1 MALQRKNNITISEEE
16 YEVLCFIKEGV
27 FGSFTK
33 LMNQKERDEVIATG
47 MIHKQKIP
55 YTLTFAPASTKEN
68 NTALE
73 NAKVGDK
80 IDFICNDKPI
90 GHIILESK
98 FENDKNSNDI
108 FRPNACL
115 IQDFGKI
122 CISGEFE
129 IYHNNI
135 KAIKEDFEKI
145 KKRLNPSNITAIV
158 SSFDPFH
165 RAHERI
171 LRWAIEQSDL
181 VIIFLIESYENN
193 GLSLKLKKRCFDVFA
208 QNYLPSSRVLLI
220 PLHNIKIFA
229 SHLNPVLECAL
240 AKSFDCNKL
249 FVGQNHAGLGMY
261 FNQNRTFTVL
271 DDFAKDYN
279 IEVTILPEFVFCDEC
294 KMVVSTKSCP
304 HGAHHHMKYHG
315 DSLKNLL
322 RLGIIPPAVFIRREI
337 SALIL
342 SELFPN
348 RFHNKQ
354 NIYSNL
360 FPTHGIL
367 EYRSDKEFY
376 EQLIKLHQMSYMV

>member
-1 MALQRKNNITISEEE
+1 MASARKNSIIISEEE
-16 YEVLCFIKEGV
+16 YEVLCFIKEGI

-33 LMNQKERDEVIATG
+33 LMNEKQRDQFLKTG
-47 MIHKQKIP
+47 MIDQHKIP
-55 YTLTFAPASTKEN
+55 YALTFAPSNEN
-68 NTALE
+68 KKAIE
-73 NAKVGDK
+73 NAKEKDK
-80 IDFICNDKPI
+80 LEFICNNQI
-90 GHIILESK
+90 VGHIIFESK
-98 FENDKNSNDI
+98 FKNDKNNNDI
-108 FRPNACL
+108 FRPNICS
-115 IQDFGKI
+115 IEDFREI
-122 CISGEFE
+122 CISGEIE
-129 IYHNNI
+129 IYQNRI
-135 KAIKEDFEKI
+135 KAIKKDFEKI
-145 KKRLNPSNITAIV
+145 TKRLNPSNITAIV

-171 LRWAIEQSDL
+171 LRWSIEQSDL
-181 VIIFLIESYENN
+181 VVIFLIESYESN
-193 GLSLKLKKRCFDVFA
+193 GLSLNLKKRCFDIFA
-208 QNYLPSSRVLLI
+208 QNYLPSSRVVLI

-240 AKSFDCNKL
+240 AKSFNCNKV
-249 FVGQNHAGLGMY
+249 FVGQNHAGLGMF
-261 FNQNRTFTVL
+261 FNHNRTFTIL

-294 KMVVSTKSCP
+294 KMIVSAKSCP